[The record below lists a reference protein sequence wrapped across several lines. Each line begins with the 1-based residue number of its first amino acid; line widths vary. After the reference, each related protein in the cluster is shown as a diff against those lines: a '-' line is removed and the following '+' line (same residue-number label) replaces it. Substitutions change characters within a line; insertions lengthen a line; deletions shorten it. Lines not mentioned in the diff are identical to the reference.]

1 MPFATRRRRSVPARY
16 ARIDPEWYRRSTS
29 VRICTYSI
37 RSSERGSEVLTMPYT
52 DGPCTPAPA
61 YSRPMS
67 PVDEVAEPLAVP
79 HDDVLVEAERV
90 PDLGALLRGRER
102 GDRLDRV
109 TRKESGEDR
118 REERDDERARR
129 PAESAAERSLP
140 RGPLPLLR
148 VRITSLETLS
158 SDRQH
163 LPPSHHRPSTGCPV
177 GSPGN
182 GAVPSGRFGPRM
194 PWTSGL

>member
-1 MPFATRRRRSVPARY
+1 
-16 ARIDPEWYRRSTS
+16 
-29 VRICTYSI
+29 
-37 RSSERGSEVLTMPYT
+37 MPYT

-61 YSRPMS
+61 YSRPML
-67 PVDEVAEPLAVP
+67 PVAKWPSHTPYRSSE
-79 HDDVLVEAERV
+79 VLVEAERIA
-90 PDLGALLRGRER
+90 DLGALLRGRER

-109 TRKESGEDR
+109 TRKESGEDG
-118 REERDDERARR
+118 REERDENEHDDQLNQPPNDRCHAGL
-129 PAESAAERSLP
+129 S
-140 RGPLPLLR
+140 PLLR

-177 GSPGN
+177 GSPVN